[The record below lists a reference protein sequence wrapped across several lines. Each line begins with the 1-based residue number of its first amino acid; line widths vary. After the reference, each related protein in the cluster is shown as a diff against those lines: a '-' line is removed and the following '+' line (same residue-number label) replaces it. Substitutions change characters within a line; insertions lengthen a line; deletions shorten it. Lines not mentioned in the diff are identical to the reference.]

1 MKLEINTQ
9 LPIRDQY
16 QGLIQIIALAN
27 SWTPADGSANT
38 FVENYLQARYKEV
51 LRSLIESSL
60 RTYYGLSQDALIKQ
74 AMEDFE
80 QSFTCVANF
89 NTEG

>member
-1 MKLEINTQ
+1 MKLKIDTQ

-27 SWTPADGSANT
+27 GWAPSDESANI
-38 FVENYLQARYKEV
+38 FVQNYLQAKYKEI

-80 QSFTCVANF
+80 QSFPCVANF
-89 NTEG
+89 NSES

>member
-16 QGLIQIIALAN
+16 QGLIQIIAIAN
-27 SWTPADGSANT
+27 GWNPSEGLANT
-38 FVENYLQARYKEV
+38 FVQDYLRARYKEI
-51 LRSLIESSL
+51 LRSLIKSSL

-89 NTEG
+89 NTES